1 MGWNV
6 HLISLR
12 NTAGRRTVVAAGR
25 MRNTGR
31 GLDFL
36 LECIGFPPDH
46 PIEEIVQH
54 VLRDGEPAAWRGDP
68 ARHRRLP
75 LGGGLEL
82 RMDREDDRLP
92 WNLLPFFQTPH
103 KLRIAVEEVRALPDS
118 PFDALMWGWVAPP
131 VEESE
136 RRWSPGAYR
145 LALNLMDARKL
156 PKAMPKGHVLAV
168 AAAGFALDLTR
179 VAPGAN
185 DREARIEPL
194 GHPEDPGGCAELS
207 LLVRNIRHLRNPIT
221 GIEVEAL
228 ELDAP
233 ERPQVVFTSRWQRER
248 DGLPPPQVGGRVDG
262 TFLFLGTVTGGLPG
276 QAQAGGRSFG

>member
-1 MGWNV
+1 
-6 HLISLR
+6 
-12 NTAGRRTVVAAGR
+12 
-25 MRNTGR
+25 
-31 GLDFL
+31 LDFL

-46 PIEEIVQH
+46 PIEEIVQR
-54 VLRDGEPAAWRGDP
+54 VLREGEPAAWRGDP
-68 ARHRRLP
+68 ARHRRLA

-103 KLRIAVEEVRALPDS
+103 RLRIAVDELRALPDS
-118 PFDALMWGWVAPP
+118 PFDALLWGWVSPP
-131 VEESE
+131 VEPAE

-156 PKAMPKGHVLAV
+156 PKSLQKGHVLAV

-179 VAPGAN
+179 VGSGAPGQ
-185 DREARIEPL
+185 EARIEPL

-207 LLVRNIRHLRNPIT
+207 LAVRNIRHLKNPLT

-248 DGLPPPQVGGRVDG
+248 DGLEPPQVGGRVDG

-276 QAQAGGRSFG
+276 QARASGRSFG

>member
-1 MGWNV
+1 
-6 HLISLR
+6 
-12 NTAGRRTVVAAGR
+12 
-25 MRNTGR
+25 MRNTDSDV
-31 GLDFL
+31 DFL

-46 PIEEIVQH
+46 PLDDIVQH
-54 VLRDGEPAAWRGDP
+54 VLREGEPAAWRGEP

-82 RMDREDDRLP
+82 RMDREDDRRS

-103 KLRIAVEEVRALPDS
+103 RQRIAVDELRALPDS
-118 PFDALMWGWVAPP
+118 PFDALLWGWVAPP
-131 VEESE
+131 VEEAE

-156 PKAMPKGHVLAV
+156 PRTLPKGHVLAV
-168 AAAGFALDLTR
+168 GAAGFALDLSF
-179 VAPGAN
+179 VGPYEPGC
-185 DREARIEPL
+185 ETRIEPL

-207 LLVRNIRHLRNPIT
+207 LRVCNIRHLRNPIT

-248 DGLPPPQVGGRVDG
+248 DGLQPPQVGGRIDG
-262 TFLFLGTVTGGLPG
+262 TFLFLGTITGGLPG
-276 QAQAGGRSFG
+276 QARAGGRSFG

>member
-1 MGWNV
+1 
-6 HLISLR
+6 
-12 NTAGRRTVVAAGR
+12 

-46 PIEEIVQH
+46 PLEAIVER
-54 VLRDGEPAAWRGDP
+54 VLAQGEPAAWRGDP

-82 RMDREDDRLP
+82 RMDREHDRAG

-103 KLRIAVEEVRALPDS
+103 RQRIAVDEVRALPDS

-156 PKAMPKGHVLAV
+156 PRSLQKGHVLAV
-168 AAAGFALDLTR
+168 AAAGFALDLAYVGPSEPR
-179 VAPGAN
+179 
-185 DREARIEPL
+185 REPRIEPL

-207 LLVRNIRHLRNPIT
+207 LVVRNIRHLSNPIT

-248 DGLPPPQVGGRVDG
+248 DGFPPPQVGGRIDG

-276 QAQAGGRSFG
+276 LTRASARSFG

>member
-1 MGWNV
+1 
-6 HLISLR
+6 
-12 NTAGRRTVVAAGR
+12 
-25 MRNTGR
+25 
-31 GLDFL
+31 
-36 LECIGFPPDH
+36 
-46 PIEEIVQH
+46 
-54 VLRDGEPAAWRGDP
+54 
-68 ARHRRLP
+68 
-75 LGGGLEL
+75 
-82 RMDREDDRLP
+82 MDREHERRP

-131 VEESE
+131 LEESE

-156 PKAMPKGHVLAV
+156 PRSLAKGHVLAV
-168 AAAGFALDLTR
+168 AAAASRSTCARRAERAG
-179 VAPGAN
+179 PGAAH
-185 DREARIEPL
+185 RAARPSR
-194 GHPEDPGGCAELS
+194 GPGGCAELP
-207 LLVRNIRHLRNPIT
+207 LRVRKVLHLSNPIT

-276 QAQAGGRSFG
+276 QARAGGRSLRLGCATSDAQGSIAGSLRPFLARLPLEAQRHGLALVARHGLVAALGVPVLLFGLALLRRPASARPRRTRSGPRPCPRP